1 MKIERAVREKTYT
14 LTSIAGPSGSG
25 KSYSGL
31 LYARG
36 LVGPEGKIGVVCTEN
51 KRSRFYANVAGGF
64 DVIDLSP
71 PFTPQR
77 YIEAVQALEAAGY
90 AAIMVDSASHEWEG
104 TGGILEQAEA
114 IEQASK
120 KSGLNSWA
128 KPKAAHRKFMNALL
142 QAKAHLIFCC
152 RVKEKHAQV
161 KINGKTEIVNEGFVA
176 IQEKG
181 FIYEMTLSM
190 MLAEGTNLPTIT
202 KCPEDL
208 RHIFETPR
216 RIDPEIGALVR
227 IWAEEGKALD
237 PAYEAKKREGLEIA
251 QGGTAGLLEWW
262 SMLGTWQKRLVGDKE
277 EFKSI
282 AAAADQINNDIQEAD
297 DGMSVADRLAAA
309 RKASGHTSTGE
320 GFNHDHVKKELSSST
335 DVPSVDG
342 SAGSESPPPH
352 PAPGANQSAAAGQGG
367 DGEAGEQLALPEASP
382 PASVFSD
389 EEATWLKDVARY
401 LWAVTRP
408 GAPRKLVEEQVEQIV
423 EHTTPE
429 TISKD
434 ARDYACELRDICI
447 NICERKIALEDGKA
461 KLVDASGI
469 KPEELL

>member
-1 MKIERAVREKTYT
+1 MKIERAVQEQGFV
-14 LTSIAGPSGSG
+14 LISISGPSGSG
-25 KSYSGL
+25 KTYSAL
-31 LYARG
+31 QLARG
-36 LVGPEGKIGVVCTEN
+36 LVGPDGEIGLIDAEN
-51 KRSRFYANVAGGF
+51 KRSRYYAGVAGGF
-64 DVIDLSP
+64 HVLDLTP

-77 YIEAVQALEAAGY
+77 YVEAVQEFEAAGFKVVV
-90 AAIMVDSASHEWEG
+90 IDSASHEWEG

-114 IEQASK
+114 IEQAAK

-142 QAKAHLIFCC
+142 QARMHLIFCC

-202 KCPEDL
+202 KCPEGL
-208 RHIFETPR
+208 RHIFQTPR
-216 RIDPEIGALVR
+216 RIDPEIGAMVR
-227 IWAEEGKALD
+227 KWAEEGKALD
-237 PAYEAKKREGLEIA
+237 PEYEAKKREGLEIA

-262 SMLGTWQKRLVGDKE
+262 SNLGQWQKRLVGDKE

-297 DGMSVADRLAAA
+297 GSTTVADRLAAA
-309 RKASGHTSTGE
+309 REASGHTSSGE
-320 GFNHDHVKKELSSST
+320 GFSHKHVKTELKSSAER
-335 DVPSVDG
+335 VSVDG
-342 SAGSESPPPH
+342 SAGSETPPPN
-352 PAPGANQSAAAGQGG
+352 PALGAEQSAAADLGG
-367 DGEAGEQLALPEASP
+367 DGEAGEQLDLPDASP
-382 PASVFSD
+382 PASPFT
-389 EEATWLKDVARY
+389 EEEDTWLKDVAKY
-401 LWAVTRP
+401 LWAVTKP
-408 GAPRKLVEEQVEQIV
+408 GAPAQAVRDQVEQIV
-423 EHTTPE
+423 EHATSE

-447 NICERKIALEDGKA
+447 NICERKVSLEDGKA
-461 KLVDASGI
+461 KLIDASGV
-469 KPEELL
+469 KSEELL